1 MLHGFST
8 TRVFNKQHSAGYRT
22 FHTIPSSLTTN
33 PNEKTAAFI
42 RSQLSISMDP
52 TLRKSKSPLS
62 VRVHLFRCFEL
73 ESSVI
78 SINIVSNKYIYLNLY
93 KLAQLTYAYGSF
105 AAKPAKPEGP
115 LEVSDIHAEGCTL
128 KWKKPKDDGG
138 EPIEGYLVEKFDPD
152 TGVWLPVGKTTGP
165 EMKVEGLTPGHE
177 YKFRV
182 KALNKE
188 GESEPLETFSSIVA
202 KDPFSK

>member
-1 MLHGFST
+1 M
-8 TRVFNKQHSAGYRT
+8 
-22 FHTIPSSLTTN
+22 
-33 PNEKTAAFI
+33 
-42 RSQLSISMDP
+42 
-52 TLRKSKSPLS
+52 
-62 VRVHLFRCFEL
+62 
-73 ESSVI
+73 
-78 SINIVSNKYIYLNLY
+78 
-93 KLAQLTYAYGSF
+93 
-105 AAKPAKPEGP
+105 
-115 LEVSDIHAEGCTL
+115 SDIHKEGCTL

-188 GESEPLETFSSIVA
+188 GESEPLETYSSIVA
-202 KDPFSK
+202 KDPFSTYLDKRQVTFSETLVQYIVGLRRESFKFREK

>member
-1 MLHGFST
+1 MS
-8 TRVFNKQHSAGYRT
+8 
-22 FHTIPSSLTTN
+22 
-33 PNEKTAAFI
+33 
-42 RSQLSISMDP
+42 D
-52 TLRKSKSPLS
+52 
-62 VRVHLFRCFEL
+62 VH
-73 ESSVI
+73 
-78 SINIVSNKYIYLNLY
+78 K
-93 KLAQLTYAYGSF
+93 
-105 AAKPAKPEGP
+105 
-115 LEVSDIHAEGCTL
+115 EGCTL

-138 EPIEGYLVEKFDPD
+138 EPIEGYLVEKFDPE

-202 KDPFSK
+202 KDPFSEWNICYNPFKSKKINENYLMFGSKIFGQYMYV

>member
-1 MLHGFST
+1 M
-8 TRVFNKQHSAGYRT
+8 
-22 FHTIPSSLTTN
+22 
-33 PNEKTAAFI
+33 
-42 RSQLSISMDP
+42 
-52 TLRKSKSPLS
+52 
-62 VRVHLFRCFEL
+62 
-73 ESSVI
+73 
-78 SINIVSNKYIYLNLY
+78 
-93 KLAQLTYAYGSF
+93 
-105 AAKPAKPEGP
+105 
-115 LEVSDIHAEGCTL
+115 SDIHKEGCTL

-188 GESEPLETFSSIVA
+188 GESEPLETFSSIIA
-202 KDPFSK
+202 KDPFSESFLFNYSSFQIENFISNNYDLRCPPLQLYRAHREHRNRSIGLPIK